1 MGPAELEDMVGSRSG
16 AGSGRGPRG
25 LDRREQRRRFGRP
38 LLSAPGTALSYPDG
52 HPRARRGT
60 LPSSA
65 RRMPDPGRDEAAAHR
80 LRRSGSH
87 ESTDVTEARPATG
100 GRYAGA
106 SMGPRRQ
113 HLEIRQGCPTCF
125 QKVGETFWPYPPM
138 TAYER
143 EILERAVHAVAR
155 MGRQQ
160 RVRTFLDIA
169 FGRIRRLGRPS
180 ENIYSTRSAN
190 TTRRS
195 DAENLGLQ
203 VVSTSVGLFV

>member
-1 MGPAELEDMVGSRSG
+1 MSY
-16 AGSGRGPRG
+16 
-25 LDRREQRRRFGRP
+25 
-38 LLSAPGTALSYPDG
+38 LLSEGG
-52 HPRARRGT
+52 
-60 LPSSA
+60 
-65 RRMPDPGRDEAAAHR
+65 
-80 LRRSGSH
+80 GS
-87 ESTDVTEARPATG
+87 
-100 GRYAGA
+100 
-106 SMGPRRQ
+106 
-113 HLEIRQGCPTCF
+113 
-125 QKVGETFWPYPPM
+125 FWPYPPM
-138 TAYER
+138 AAHER
-143 EILERAVHAVAR
+143 EILERVVHSVAR